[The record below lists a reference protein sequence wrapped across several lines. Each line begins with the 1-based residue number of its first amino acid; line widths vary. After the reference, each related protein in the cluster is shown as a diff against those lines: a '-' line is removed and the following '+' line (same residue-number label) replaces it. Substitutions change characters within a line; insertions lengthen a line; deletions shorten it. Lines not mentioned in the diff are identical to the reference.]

1 MKTFIKDIAY
11 YLPKEI
17 LTNEQ
22 IAEQFPEWSAEKVAN
37 KVGITERHIS
47 APDET
52 ATDMAYQAAERLFAQ
67 GVDRNII
74 DFVLLCTQ
82 SGDYFLP
89 SSACLL
95 QDRLGLSKNCGA
107 LDFNLGCSGYEYG
120 LALSKGLIV
129 AGIAKNILLL
139 TAETYTKYIHPK
151 DKGNRTIFGDGAS
164 ASLIS
169 TEGFAEIGE
178 VVLGT
183 DGSGA
188 ENLIVRSLSARHKDR
203 GKGQAPY
210 RALGIAH
217 RAHGRGQ
224 RVILEG
230 ERKAQQHQPK
240 IARSAVQHLLRR
252 AQQPQERHGQR
263 DRQQQDAN
271 GQHQAKQA
279 NGGYLPAQVLLILR
293 AEEPAHQHRRADG
306 QAADPQHRNGHHR
319 IGSADRRHR
328 RLPGIASDHHRVHRV
343 VHQLEQVA
351 QDQRQRV
358 SRQVSGNRALGHL
371 SHAFFVLKVN

>member
-1 MKTFIKDIAY
+1 MKAYIKDIAY
-11 YLPKEI
+11 YLPEAV
-17 LTNEQ
+17 LTNNQ

-37 KVGITERHIS
+37 KVGITERHIA

-52 ATDMAYQAAERLFAQ
+52 ATDMAYQAAQRLFAQ
-67 GVDRNII
+67 GVDRNAV

-95 QDRLGLSKNCGA
+95 QDRLGLSKACGA

-120 LALSKGLIV
+120 LAIAKGLIV

-139 TAETYTKYIHPK
+139 TAETYTKYIHPL

-188 ENLIVRSLSARHKDR
+188 ENLIVRSLGARHKNLLNDMR
-203 GKGQAPY
+203 IDAEEGLVSGDHLYMHGGNVFNFTADVVPPMVEELLHKSGLKQDDVDLWIFHQANKYMINYLRKLLDIDKDKFYLYMEHVGNTVSSTIP
-210 RALGIAH
+210 IAMVEA
-217 RAHGRGQ
+217 RREGRLHGNVLLAGFG
-224 RVILEG
+224 VGLSWG
-230 ERKAQQHQPK
+230 GVMLK
-240 IARSAVQHLLRR
+240 IA
-252 AQQPQERHGQR
+252 
-263 DRQQQDAN
+263 DC
-271 GQHQAKQA
+271 
-279 NGGYLPAQVLLILR
+279 
-293 AEEPAHQHRRADG
+293 
-306 QAADPQHRNGHHR
+306 
-319 IGSADRRHR
+319 
-328 RLPGIASDHHRVHRV
+328 
-343 VHQLEQVA
+343 
-351 QDQRQRV
+351 
-358 SRQVSGNRALGHL
+358 
-371 SHAFFVLKVN
+371 

>member
-1 MKTFIKDIAY
+1 MKALIKDIAY
-11 YLPKEI
+11 YLPVQV

-22 IAEQFPEWSAEKVAN
+22 IAAEFPEWSAEKVAN

-67 GVDRNII
+67 GIDRKTI

-95 QDRLGLSKNCGA
+95 QNRLGLSTHCGA

-120 LALSKGLIV
+120 LAIAKGLILS
-129 AGIAKNILLL
+129 GTAKNILLL

-178 VVLGT
+178 VVVGT

-188 ENLIVRSLSARHKDR
+188 DNLIVRSLGARHKGLLNDLR
-203 GKGQAPY
+203 MDEEE
-210 RALGIAH
+210 GIVSGDYLYM
-217 RAHGRGQ
+217 HGGN
-224 RVILEG
+224 VFNFTADVVPLMVNE
-230 ERKAQQHQPK
+230 
-240 IARSAVQHLLRR
+240 LL
-252 AQQPQERHGQR
+252 QKSG
-263 DRQQQDAN
+263 
-271 GQHQAKQA
+271 
-279 NGGYLPAQVLLILR
+279 
-293 AEEPAHQHRRADG
+293 
-306 QAADPQHRNGHHR
+306 
-319 IGSADRRHR
+319 
-328 RLPGIASDHHRVHRV
+328 
-343 VHQLEQVA
+343 VA
-351 QDQRQRV
+351 QDDVDLWIFHQANKYMINYLRKLLDIDKEKFYLYMEHVGNTV
-358 SRQVSGNRALGHL
+358 SSTIPIAMVEARREGKLYGNVLLAGFGVGL
-371 SHAFFVLKVN
+371 SWGGVMLKIK